1 MVAVLIAVGEGKLTK
16 RDVYE
21 MLTIPSRKNWDD
33 MEKKH
38 SLQMAPAHALYFTN
52 IEYKPV
58 EDMSLKPMEM
68 NARAVRM
75 KSFFLNNDAKSN

>member
-1 MVAVLIAVGEGKLTK
+1 MVAVLIAVAEGKLTK

-21 MLTIPSRKNWDD
+21 MLTIPSRRNWID
-33 MEKKH
+33 MDRKY
-38 SLQMAPAHALYFTN
+38 SLQMAPAHALYFTG

-58 EDMSLKPMEM
+58 EEMSLKPMKM

-75 KSFFLNNDAKSN
+75 KSFFLNNSKPN